1 MFFEKLKLG
10 SHFCSVVSF
19 RGILSFFYAFSLSST
34 IRRFDGLF
42 PSTVGSV
49 DGDSKSRRFF
59 DRLKATICRLYK
71 PVRATVSLYI
81 CCILRLLMP
90 RGWYCV

>member
-1 MFFEKLKLG
+1 MYGFYPSE
-10 SHFCSVVSF
+10 V
-19 RGILSFFYAFSLSST
+19 ILAFFYYAFLLSST
-34 IRRFDGLF
+34 ISRFDGLF

-59 DRLKATICRLYK
+59 DRLNATICRLYK